1 MGIERHS
8 ISSIIRLVV
17 LAGLLTLSACGG
29 GSSENSLDTY
39 IPPDDS
45 NGDTTPP
52 PDDGDD
58 TYTLSDEQGIWAGT
72 ITTTSGLIVPPDVY
86 DVVMIFHLPDGAD
99 EGRLMGAAFKQG
111 SSDPGDHFLFD
122 GGYEY
127 ARDLGLDFD
136 LLVGTHGDHG
146 SFLKEYDYLYGS
158 QSDSS
163 QRGKMELTVDDLSMT
178 GNVVFAEYG
187 GFTLAAT
194 YSSANATD
202 TDLADL
208 AALGRDATAEHKW
221 TNNNTGGDMVVSDLA
236 AGNLSVTQD
245 ATACNGNGMIAD
257 VNGYNLFIISSVR
270 VADCNPAAPDTVPPI
285 VIPDVDN
292 DPMASNDVYDGLAI
306 LIENSL
312 LTIMTDEGVVLYNE
326 FQD

>member
-8 ISSIIRLVV
+8 LSSITRLVV
-17 LAGLLTLSACGG
+17 LAGLLALSACGG
-29 GSSENSLDTY
+29 GSSESSLDTY
-39 IPPDDS
+39 TPPDDS

-52 PDDGDD
+52 PDNGGD
-58 TYTLSDEQGIWAGT
+58 TYTLSDEQGIWTGT

-86 DVVMIFHLPDGAD
+86 DVAMIFYLPDGAD
-99 EGRLMGAAFKQG
+99 EGRLMGAAFKQS

-127 ARDLGLDFD
+127 ARDMGLDFD

-163 QRGKMELTVDDLSMT
+163 HRGKMELSLDNTTMSGDI
-178 GNVVFAEYG
+178 VFADFG
-187 GFTLAAT
+187 GFTLVAT

-202 TDLADL
+202 TNLSDLT
-208 AALGRDATAEHKW
+208 GFGTDATDVHRW
-221 TNNNTGGDMVVSDLA
+221 SNDNTGGNMVVSDLA

-245 ATACNGNGMIAD
+245 ATACNGNGMITD
-257 VNGYNLFIISSVR
+257 VDGYNLFIISSVR
-270 VADCNPAAPDTVPPI
+270 VADCNPATPDTVPPI

-292 DPMASNDVYDGLAI
+292 DPMASNDVYDGLGV
-306 LIENSL
+306 LIDNSL

-326 FQD
+326 FKD